1 MEHYPKFDRADF
13 NNYNLC
19 LADYAKEVLKTDYNK
34 VDYSDAH
41 ICRMIFPGYN
51 FTGSFKLGGSW
62 YCCLVNTTFT
72 GALHGAK
79 FACATIENARFERCD
94 LSMVN
99 LSEAVLKSVTLS
111 KSNMFM
117 AKFSESS
124 LYDVTFSECDGGC
137 CRFADCTWDEVKIK
151 KCEFPYSTTNGVTL
165 LSEPEI
171 KDSNLY
177 GATFNSVC
185 PETGA
190 FEAWKIVERIY
201 LVKLRVP
208 ADAKRSS
215 AATIKC
221 RCSKAKVLDILNT
234 ETRHHVKSVEN
245 HTQGFTCK
253 YEVGKI
259 VKPDSFDPRWWNE
272 CSHGIHFFL
281 RKEQALNYSR
291 L

>member
-34 VDYSDAH
+34 VDYSNANL
-41 ICRMIFPGYN
+41 CRMILNGYN
-51 FTGSFKLGGSW
+51 FTGNFKFADFS
-62 YCCLVNTTFT
+62 YCNLVNTTFT
-72 GALHGAK
+72 GALDGAN